1 MNMLSQD
8 PRKEKEVINQTKR
21 LEPSAA
27 MMPQKLTK
35 SSKIV
40 EEGFSFGREKKRA
53 SAGDGV

>member
-8 PRKEKEVINQTKR
+8 PRKEKEVLNQTKR

-27 MMPQKLTK
+27 IIPQKLTK

-40 EEGFSFGREKKRA
+40 EEGFSFGREK
-53 SAGDGV
+53 